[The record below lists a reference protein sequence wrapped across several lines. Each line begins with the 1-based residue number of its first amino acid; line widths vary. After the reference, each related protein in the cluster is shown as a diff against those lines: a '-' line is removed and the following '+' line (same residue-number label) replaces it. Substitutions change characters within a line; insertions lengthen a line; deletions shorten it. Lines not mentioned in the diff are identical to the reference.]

1 MKLNFMSAGSRPAC
15 RDGQDRAPPRQRTL
29 SARLARQ
36 QPHRAVAVGLASLI
50 TDKHVLAGG
59 CSRVNECRS
68 SAEARLHTEHG
79 SGLLNDH
86 ANWLRPAPPEPRA
99 EKTEIPFFG
108 RKNVKL
114 LCGKPLCIRWPQLFS
129 GGYTPCW
136 ASSFRKLYM
145 SECPNQ
151 SCVETC

>member
-1 MKLNFMSAGSRPAC
+1 MNLNFMSAGSRPAC
-15 RDGQDRAPPRQRTL
+15 RDGQSSSSAAARTL

-59 CSRVNECRS
+59 CSRANECRS

-86 ANWLRPAPPEPRA
+86 ANWLRSATPEPRTVPT
-99 EKTEIPFFG
+99 K
-108 RKNVKL
+108 
-114 LCGKPLCIRWPQLFS
+114 
-129 GGYTPCW
+129 
-136 ASSFRKLYM
+136 
-145 SECPNQ
+145 SE
-151 SCVETC
+151 TALHFLR